1 MKILNFANV
10 AGKKR
15 GGGVHEV
22 VFSYFKYQDQLN
34 DIKSS
39 LWFQALKAKK
49 RN

>member
-22 VFSYFKYQDQLN
+22 VFLISN
-34 DIKSS
+34 IKIS
-39 LWFQALKAKK
+39 LMILSHLFGFQALKAKK